1 MMVTNSLNH
10 NAAMP
15 HDLNSIYRLF
25 SDGDGF
31 SLQINLAA
39 LKSMKAHL
47 PENGLVIGREERLGS
62 CTASVCIAEAL
73 GLRLGVSRQHAAL
86 FAWDEG
92 LWLRDL
98 GAKNGTYVNQQP
110 LPKGAA
116 VKLKVGDQVS
126 LGNCRLKVLFQ

>member
-1 MMVTNSLNH
+1 MMVTKALNH
-10 NAAMP
+10 NAATP
-15 HDLNSIYRLF
+15 EDFSSIYHLL
-25 SDGDGF
+25 SDEDGF

-39 LKSMKAHL
+39 FKRLKAQL
-47 PENGLVIGREERLGS
+47 PENGLIIGREERIGS
-62 CTASVCIAEAL
+62 CTASICISEGL

-110 LPKGAA
+110 IPKGAA
-116 VKLKVGDQVS
+116 VKLKAGDQVS
-126 LGNCRLKVLFQ
+126 LGNCRLRVLFQ